1 MKTEGATRA
10 STTAQ
15 SGVRPLDALT
25 EADLDMLGDE
35 VADLAT
41 LAAAGVPI
49 APGFVVSF
57 DESPALVARRL
68 SDALASP
75 PPDPPLL
82 GSVPPPPLGRPVLKL
97 RPWFRTMSLAQ
108 RAEGLWPAL
117 ADATTAEDVGERV
130 AAAFDGVR
138 APAMA
143 AALARSPGAL
153 WMRALICDEGS
164 FGRAS
169 SVDPDDGDP
178 DSVAVWLPERSAWRI
193 DRKTMR
199 TVEEGGGP
207 LARSVLE
214 RAADLADRA
223 QLALGRP
230 VELDWVLSRGKPV
243 VARVRPMAPVWRFT
257 DESWRVV
264 ELLWHDEGP
273 IAPLAVDA
281 LDKALREDDD
291 PLDVLRVRRVFARAY
306 RWVEAGR
313 GRQGGRRESFT
324 TAAARAGQVALDV
337 ARPIT
342 QARDFGKTLHERLA
356 SFDSDDLA
364 RMEDGQLLRA
374 LRERQGV
381 VIEAYELLDRGRK
394 ATSTVLGALEAALGT
409 VPRECVHGLAAI
421 RRTRARR
428 RLDERLAKAAGQ
440 LGALPDDLSTLPPK
454 SRKVFDELRRQLA
467 GRRPLGLDVRPL
479 DYGSSDAALVEG
491 MRAAVDGRSE
501 RAEREQRQAIRRL
514 MATARSRPLG
524 RGRAALAR
532 TLTLMI
538 ERLADAKGQV
548 AEGLAEASLRQ
559 RAVAIEVG
567 RRLVDHG
574 ILDEPE
580 DVLFLYV
587 PEVQD
592 ALVGEPGAYAARVR
606 LRREADAR
614 WRHFGPPT
622 RLVARA
628 RPRRP
633 TWEA

>member
-1 MKTEGATRA
+1 MKAEGATRA
-10 STTAQ
+10 SPAPA
-15 SGVRPLDALT
+15 GARPLDALGPG
-25 EADLDMLGDE
+25 DLDALGDE
-35 VADLAT
+35 VDDLGA
-41 LAAAGVPI
+41 LARAGVPV
-49 APGFVVSF
+49 APGLVVSF
-57 DESPALVARRL
+57 DGAPREVARALV
-68 SDALASP
+68 DALASP
-75 PPDPPLL
+75 PPEPPVI
-82 GSVPPPPLGRPVLKL
+82 GSVPPPPMARTVLKL
-97 RPWFRTMSLAQ
+97 RPWFRTMALAQ

-117 ADATTAEDVGERV
+117 ADASDPEEVEERV

-138 APAMA
+138 SPAMA
-143 AALARSPGAL
+143 AALARSPGSL
-153 WMRALICDEGS
+153 WMRALVCDDGA

-230 VELDWVLSRGKPV
+230 VEIDWVLSRGRPV

-257 DESWRVV
+257 DEGWRVV

-306 RWVEAGR
+306 RRVEAGR

-324 TAAARAGQVALDV
+324 AAAARAAQVALDV
-337 ARPIT
+337 ARPIS
-342 QARDFGKTLHERLA
+342 QARDFGKTLDERLA
-356 SFDSDDLA
+356 AFDTDDLSA
-364 RMEDGQLLRA
+364 MEDTGLLRA

-394 ATSTVLGALEAALGT
+394 ATATVLGALEAALGT
-409 VPRECVHGLAAI
+409 VPRDCVHGLAAI

-428 RLDERLAKAAGQ
+428 RLDDKLARAANQ
-440 LGALPDDLSTLPPK
+440 LGVLPDDLSTLPPK
-454 SRKVFDELRRQLA
+454 ARRVFDELRRQLA

-479 DYGSSDAALVEG
+479 DYGTSDVALVEG

-559 RAVAIEVG
+559 RAVAIEIG

-574 ILDEPE
+574 VLDEAE

-587 PEVQD
+587 TEVQD
-592 ALVGEPGAYAARVR
+592 ALSGEPGAYAARVR

-633 TWEA
+633 SWEA